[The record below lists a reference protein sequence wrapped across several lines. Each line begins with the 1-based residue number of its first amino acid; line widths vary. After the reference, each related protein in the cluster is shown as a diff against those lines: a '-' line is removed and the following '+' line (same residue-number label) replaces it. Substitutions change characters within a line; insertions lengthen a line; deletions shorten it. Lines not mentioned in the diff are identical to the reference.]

1 MGLDMTMLTLVT
13 DNFFT
18 EHIQFILL
26 IILIIFGIIIA
37 AIKIK

>member
-1 MGLDMTMLTLVT
+1 MGLDMTMITLVT

-18 EHIQFILL
+18 GYIQFILL

>member
-18 EHIQFILL
+18 GYIQFILL